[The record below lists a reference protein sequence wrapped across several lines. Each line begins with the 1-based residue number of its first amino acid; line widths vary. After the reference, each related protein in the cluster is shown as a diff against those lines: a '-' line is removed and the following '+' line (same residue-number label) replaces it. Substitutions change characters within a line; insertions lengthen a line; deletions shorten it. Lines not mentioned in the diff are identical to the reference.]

1 VLSYSGSEWD
11 FFSGPDPTHGN
22 VAYQTGDDSRDLA
35 YVDKDGTAVLRVD
48 NKGDVPTGG
57 NRRS

>member
-1 VLSYSGSEWD
+1 MLRYLGSEWD

-22 VAYQTGDDSRDLA
+22 VAYQTRGNSGDLA

-48 NKGDVPTGG
+48 NEGNVPVGG
-57 NRRS
+57 KRRS